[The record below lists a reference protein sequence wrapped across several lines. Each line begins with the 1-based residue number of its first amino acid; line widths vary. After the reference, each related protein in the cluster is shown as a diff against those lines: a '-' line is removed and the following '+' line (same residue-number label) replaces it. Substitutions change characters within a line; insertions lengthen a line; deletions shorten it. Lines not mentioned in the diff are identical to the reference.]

1 MLTYITTCY
10 NDFQYLDQ
18 LEETMEYCKD
28 ERLKMIIVDDCSDEP
43 IDQIVR
49 AWDDPRVSLYRITDD
64 LGFNSHGARNLA
76 MKETTTE
83 WNVLIDID
91 YRLIG
96 VDTLLEMLDNKELE
110 PSIPHFF
117 PVSHSYDGE
126 KDPSRTSIND
136 FLVTS
141 NLFWKAKGYDPEYYG
156 IHYGDREFIN
166 RMCSQHPHFASSLL
180 VGTHLNSLRSPFAT
194 MVVDTNLDPLEEQF
208 SHDRTKL
215 RVGSDVQSNLH
226 YQMYE
231 CRRRHENN
239 TTINHLPFNWI
250 KQI

>member
-64 LGFNSHGARNLA
+64 RGFNSHGARNLA

-91 YRLIG
+91 YQLAG
-96 VDTLLEMLDNKELE
+96 VDTLIEMLNNNELD
-110 PSIPHFF
+110 PRAPHFF
-117 PVSHSYDGE
+117 PVVHSFAGDTA
-126 KDPSRTSIND
+126 PSRPSIND
-136 FLVTS
+136 FIVTKK
-141 NLFWKAKGYDPEYYG
+141 LFWNAKGYDPEYYG
-156 IHYGDREFIN
+156 LHHGDRQFID
-166 RMCSQHPHFASSLL
+166 RLLWCHPHNTTELL
-180 VGTHLNSLRSPFAT
+180 VGTYINALRSPYAT
-194 MVVDTNLDPLEEQF
+194 AVVDPSLSVLEEKF
-208 SHDRTKL
+208 NEDRTIL
-215 RVGSDVQSNLH
+215 HVGTSVQDHLH
-226 YQMYE
+226 TAMYDS
-231 CRRRHENN
+231 RIRHENN
-239 TTINHLPFNWI
+239 TPIEYLPFNWI

>member
-28 ERLKMIIVDDCSDEP
+28 ERLKMIIVDDCSDQP
-43 IDQIVR
+43 IDPIVR

-96 VDTLLEMLDNKELE
+96 VDALLEMLDNKELE
-110 PSIPHFF
+110 PNIPHFF
-117 PVSHSYDGE
+117 PVSHSYDGRLT
-126 KDPSRTSIND
+126 PTRASIND
-136 FLVTS
+136 FVVTS
-141 NLFWKAKGYDPEYYG
+141 KLFWKAKGYDPEYYG
-156 IHYGDREFIN
+156 IHYGDREFIT
-166 RMCSQHPHFASSLL
+166 RMSTQHPQFASSLL
-180 VGTHLNSLRSPFAT
+180 VGSHLDGLRSPLAT
-194 MVVDTNLDPLEEQF
+194 IFVDSSIGPNEEVF
-208 SHDRTKL
+208 NEDRSIL
-215 RVGSDVQSNLH
+215 SIGSDVRDTLRYRM
-226 YQMYE
+226 YQ
-231 CRRRHENN
+231 CRNRHENN
-239 TTINHLPFNWI
+239 TQINYLPFNWI

>member
-91 YRLIG
+91 YQLAG
-96 VDTLLEMLDNKELE
+96 VDALIELLDNNELD
-110 PSIPHFF
+110 PRAPHFF
-117 PVSHSYDGE
+117 PVVHSFEGDTA
-126 KDPSRTSIND
+126 PSRPSIND
-136 FLVTS
+136 FIVTKK
-141 NLFWKAKGYDPEYYG
+141 LFWNAKGYDPEFYG
-156 IHYGDREFIN
+156 IHHGDRLMID
-166 RMCSQHPHFASSLL
+166 RMITFHPHNVSEVL
-180 VGTHLNSLRSPFAT
+180 VGMQLNALRSPFTKAAL
-194 MVVDTNLDPLEEQF
+194 DISLDPLQEEYNA
-208 SHDRTKL
+208 DRTIL
-215 RVGSDVQSNLH
+215 RYGSGVQDRLH
-226 YQMYE
+226 NAKYE
-231 CRRRHENN
+231 SCIRHENN
-239 TTINHLPFNWI
+239 TPIEYLPFNWI